1 MKADQYRYTVAVDDN
16 FHSMDESERFTF
28 GTFTSL
34 DAAIDACRR
43 IVDEFLEENR
53 RGEPLSGDE
62 LYKSYVAFGP
72 DPFIQTDDPTIA
84 PVPFSAWTYARE
96 QCFRRATESDEPET
110 GPGAGS

>member
-16 FHSMDESERFTF
+16 FHYTDESERFTF

-34 DAAIDACRR
+34 DAAMYACRR

-53 RGEPLSGDE
+53 KGEQLSGDK
-62 LYKSYVAFGP
+62 LYESYVAFGP
-72 DPFIQTDDPTIA
+72 DPFIQTDDASITG
-84 PVPFSAWTYARE
+84 VPFSAWTYARE

-110 GPGAGS
+110 GLGAGS